1 MKERHILFRIL
12 EILLEL
18 ILINK
23 NKEIV
28 TLIQYQNKVY
38 TLQMNKLYNF
48 M

>member
-23 NKEIV
+23 NKEII

>member
-23 NKEIV
+23 DKEIV
-28 TLIQYQNKVY
+28 TRIQYQNKVY

>member
-23 NKEIV
+23 DKEIV